1 MKTFSYNDLAYSIE
15 PAGNAWDIVCT
26 RGDGKTAT
34 VAAGVFPGVAE
45 GEVEAR
51 ARALVRA
58 INPVG
63 IRLVG
68 PDVGHPQKV
77 GDIIIVGPDVGHP
90 NFIYWNKDSASCPK
104 AL

>member
-1 MKTFSYNDLAYSIE
+1 MTSFDYNDLAYTVE
-15 PAGNAWDIVCT
+15 PAGTAWNIVCT
-26 RGDGKTAT
+26 RGDGKTAY
-34 VAAGVFPGVAE
+34 VAAGVFAGLAE
-45 GEVEAR
+45 SEAELR
-51 ARALVRA
+51 ARALTRA

-77 GDIIIVGPDVGHP
+77 GDTIIVGPDVGHP